1 MKKVI
6 FIISVILCSAT
17 VFSQE
22 NKDDFGG
29 VRKNA
34 ISFNFLGTT
43 PAIGLTYERIVSK
56 HVSLEVGV
64 GIPSIGIGAKIF
76 FSKIQEQ
83 KMMFNI
89 GLTTTYVDLG
99 DGVFIGG
106 RAVIIYVPIGL
117 SYYGSKGFN
126 FGIDVGPITNA
137 RYRFVTNIAP
147 YAGLKLGK
155 RF

>member
-6 FIISVILCSAT
+6 FIISVILCSTT

-43 PAIGLTYERIVSK
+43 PVIGLTYERIVSN

-64 GIPSIGIGAKIF
+64 GLPSIGIGAKIF

-83 KMMFNI
+83 KMMFNT
-89 GLTTTYVDLG
+89 GLTATYVDFG
-99 DGVFIGG
+99 KGVFISGSG
-106 RAVIIYVPIGL
+106 VIIYVPIGL

-126 FGIDVGPITNA
+126 FGIDVGPGINTGHKDG
-137 RYRFVTNIAP
+137 TIIIP
-147 YAGLKLGK
+147 YAGLKLGR